1 LKLDLDPIL
10 AIPGVWNLTAET
22 IAQKCPAEGFRTNP
36 FFHWSGKSE
45 GAKDRAVFSTHP
57 YDNVTV
63 DLTLFGGKVPVEEA
77 IFDMKDGKVARVQM
91 TMSGQSEKD
100 DPSSEEVGKHKDT
113 CETALSSLLA
123 TQPVPSARLFGFKA
137 AKNAKTLTWKNDA
150 AIAALD
156 YSAGGRVLGVSLAP
170 ASTGLAALLTR
181 PVRVSRGG
189 DEFFIN
195 LDPLLSVPNLWSL
208 TPDKVETDFGM
219 SGEAESPFYQ
229 WLTSDKSGVRFSR
242 HPYSNVTV
250 ELSAFNGSV
259 PVDELVIEFTGGK
272 ATRATASLYNR
283 GDGGEIKR
291 VDFEQRYKASGVAIG
306 KLLGVRPVERR
317 PNAQTAIKISG
328 WIWTAPAALTSL
340 EYNTSALA
348 GGAPEF
354 LRLKLAPPSAR
365 EAFAS
370 DTGQTIRKTALG
382 KSELPKFVKREAN
395 GDVYVSGVPMVDQGD
410 KGYCV
415 VAACQRLFG
424 YMHIPVDQHELAQ
437 VAGTDAQRGTN
448 SGDMEDALKKI
459 DNRFKVNYK
468 PLAYRLRSGGMGVPY
483 GNRITEIDG
492 AKFSKIVQE
501 YTGKGIPLLWALEL
515 GRFPEEP
522 PNAAQGGGGHM
533 RLIIGSNSK
542 TGELLFTDSWGAGHE
557 LKRMKMN
564 DAFQASMAVYVIEP
578 KEY

>member
-1 LKLDLDPIL
+1 M
-10 AIPGVWNLTAET
+10 PG
-22 IAQKCPAEGFRTNP
+22 
-36 FFHWSGKSE
+36 
-45 GAKDRAVFSTHP
+45 
-57 YDNVTV
+57 
-63 DLTLFGGKVPVEEA
+63 
-77 IFDMKDGKVARVQM
+77 
-91 TMSGQSEKD
+91 
-100 DPSSEEVGKHKDT
+100 
-113 CETALSSLLA
+113 
-123 TQPVPSARLFGFKA
+123 ARLFGFKA
-137 AKNAKTLTWKNDA
+137 AKNAKTLTWTGA
-150 AIAALD
+150 SAIAALD
-156 YSAGGRVLGVSLAP
+156 YSAGDRVLAVSLAP
-170 ASTGLAALLTR
+170 VSTGMAALLSK
-181 PVRVSRGG
+181 PVRVSRGD
-189 DEFFIN
+189 DEFFVN

-208 TPDKVETDFGM
+208 TPDKVEAQFGM
-219 SGEAESPFYQ
+219 TGEAESPFYQ

-250 ELSAFNGSV
+250 DLSVFNGSV

-291 VDFEQRYKASGVAIG
+291 VDFEQRYKTSGVAMG
-306 KLLGVRPVERR
+306 KLLGVRPIERR

-328 WIWTAPAALTSL
+328 WIWTAPAALASL
-340 EYNTSALA
+340 EYNTDALA

-354 LRLKLAPPSAR
+354 LRLKMASPTAR

-370 DTGQTIRKTALG
+370 DTGQTMRKTALG
-382 KSELPKFVKREAN
+382 KSDLPRFVKREAN
-395 GDVYVSGVPMVDQGD
+395 GDAYVSGVPMVDQGD

-437 VAGTDAQRGTN
+437 VAGTDATRGTN

-459 DNRFKVNYK
+459 DSRFKVNYK

-483 GNRITEIDG
+483 GNRINEIDS
-492 AKFSKIVQE
+492 AKFSKVVQE
-501 YTGKGIPLLWALEL
+501 YTGKGVPLLWALEL

-522 PNAAQGGGGHM
+522 SNAAQGGGGHM
-533 RLIIGSNSK
+533 RLIIGTNAK